1 MVPRCHL
8 AKVLRRTGWAGVTKC
23 KPQRPWDYVLV
34 SIRIASG
41 WRARGVWRAGLAFI
55 FDFLSELSG
64 GSTKPER
71 EEASSQDELDRHP
84 TVHRFHTSV
93 SENPRIFQVREMCWQ
108 TGMLRGQKEGAVG
121 TDN

>member
-1 MVPRCHL
+1 MEGTRCL
-8 AKVLRRTGWAGVTKC
+8 EGGV
-23 KPQRPWDYVLV
+23 
-34 SIRIASG
+34 
-41 WRARGVWRAGLAFI
+41 AFI
-55 FDFLSELSG
+55 FDFLSEFSG
-64 GSTKPER
+64 GSTKPEWK
-71 EEASSQDELDRHP
+71 EASSQDQLDRHP